1 MQNSRQ
7 QLYLYLPILLAIYL
21 LSGCQHPETSALWQ
35 PRGPLPPRKIVLSFV
50 GDIMAHRPN
59 FEMDA
64 YARIYQGV
72 ADILHSDSITF
83 ANLESPV
90 DARRAYHSWPRF
102 NVQPP
107 YVQAA
112 IEGGM
117 DFFSLANNHTNDWG
131 IGGVQYTRQILEALR
146 QQELYRG
153 RWIYYGGIRTNNQ
166 NADQYIIEE
175 IWRDGW
181 HLGILTLTHFLND
194 PSNGAHYVQVVD
206 YHNSEQVERILQLI
220 RREDAKYDLLIVSYH
235 GGEEYQLQPHPAKRR
250 LFREMVAAGAD
261 IVWGHHPHV
270 LQPWEVMQE
279 DRQSALLIYSL
290 GNFVSGQTWFVGA
303 DQFSRARAFTGDSLI
318 LQAEYLMQNNS
329 SYLQRV
335 EAIPISHWKDPDG
348 GVEVRSYHDLLNADD
363 IGEQWQRYYAARA
376 AILQQTFGIQ
386 SSIVFPP
393 VYLSF

>member
-1 MQNSRQ
+1 
-7 QLYLYLPILLAIYL
+7 
-21 LSGCQHPETSALWQ
+21 
-35 PRGPLPPRKIVLSFV
+35 
-50 GDIMAHRPN
+50 MAHRPN
-59 FEMDA
+59 FEMDN
-64 YARIYQGV
+64 YARIYQSL

-90 DARRAYHSWPRF
+90 DAKRSYHSWPRF
-102 NVQPP
+102 SVQPP

-131 IGGVQYTRQILEALR
+131 IEGVQRTRQILEMLR

-153 RWIYYGGIRTNNQ
+153 RWIYYGGIRTNDQ
-166 NADQYIIEE
+166 SADQYIIEE
-175 IWRDGW
+175 IWRNGW

-194 PSNGAHYVQVVD
+194 PYNGAQQVQMVD
-206 YHNSEQVERILQLI
+206 YRNSEQVEQILQLI
-220 RREDAKYDLLIVSYH
+220 ERERANYDLLIISYH
-235 GGEEYQLQPHPAKRR
+235 GGEEYQLQAHPAKQR

-270 LQPWEVMQE
+270 LQPWDILREENGRAV
-279 DRQSALLIYSL
+279 LLIYSL

-303 DQFSRARAFTGDSLI
+303 DQFNRARAFTGDSLI
-318 LQAEYLMQNNS
+318 LQVEYRKRNNT

-348 GVEVRSYHDLLNADD
+348 GVEVRSYRELLSAKD
-363 IGEQWQRYYAARA
+363 IGEDWQRYYNAREA
-376 AILQQTFGIQ
+376 TLRQTFGIR

-393 VYLSF
+393 SYLSY